1 MSASVTNPEKW
12 ALPTNRIKYI
22 NDHTQI
28 KIALLHEDK
37 KMIPP
42 VWSRITK
49 TPWYLPHT
57 VCSFNFIIELL

>member
-1 MSASVTNPEKW
+1 MSVTNPEKW

-49 TPWYLPHT
+49 TPWYLAHM
-57 VCSFNFIIELL
+57 